1 MIENQR
7 LEIIAPFG
15 REKKVSREYAS
26 VFSPGR
32 KDFFIKKLS
41 SFAPFAPF
49 ARNNIL
55 KGFSQRQQRFFL

>member
-32 KDFFIKKLS
+32 KDFFIKK
-41 SFAPFAPF
+41 A
-49 ARNNIL
+49 
-55 KGFSQRQQRFFL
+55 FFLCALCVLCEK